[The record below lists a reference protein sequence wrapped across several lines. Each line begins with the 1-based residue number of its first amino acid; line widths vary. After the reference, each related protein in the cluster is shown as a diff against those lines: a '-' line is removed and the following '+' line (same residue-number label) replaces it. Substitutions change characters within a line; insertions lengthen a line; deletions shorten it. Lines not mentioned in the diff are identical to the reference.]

1 MAGSCDPFR
10 QNHKRIAARSLLDIY
25 GDVDENNLFL
35 SIGKVVAWKD
45 DENPPRSIDS
55 VKDDTDF
62 WRGIFAHKRIDRS
75 DVSLVVRRYDWTPG
89 AVYTAYRDNIDLFD
103 DLNPAPFYA
112 LVDEERVYKCI
123 DNASNSPSLVA
134 PMHTDSRIRRLSDG
148 YRWKFLYQIPESKRK
163 FLTKTQGDSIGYM
176 PVEFV
181 EYLRTN
187 DERILQWRVQEDAV
201 DGEIAFIKMNT
212 DVQPFVVS
220 TNCVFPSASNTV
232 VANVALGATG
242 ITLAS
247 KFLFLQEGYYED
259 MVLSIDNGQGLGQ
272 RRVITSFTPTDG
284 SSAFVTVADPFSA
297 SVSGGGS
304 PSTFSIVP
312 YIKVVGDGEAN
323 VNTSNPYSTNAE
335 VSVRFGLTAGSD
347 VLGAN
352 GVTSCTEFF
361 ETIRLIDSIELVDGG
376 KNYTFASLE
385 FVKGLDVPTGKVFLR
400 DLAEPVMSPP
410 NGHGSDPVKEL
421 GASSIMIVKDYFR
434 SENEK
439 VSTENEYRQF
449 GLLLNP
455 LLEEKHVRLNFYGSG
470 VSGSF
475 VAGATA
481 QQATGAGYSGAYGK
495 IVSWRSGA
503 SGQSGTSELVLTNI
517 KNGDFKFG
525 GTVNGLTIINIREKT
540 VAGTEGRRLLRLR
553 VAPTNAAF
561 VGNGTDFTEGYI
573 AIGVGNYETSTP
585 PSRASGEVY
594 AWEPSLGSNKS
605 GYLYLEESQGNFKQG
620 ERLTQVTP
628 LYGGFVGTGL
638 SGVAE
643 IVAIDSVIRSLTAHS
658 ECCRSGVPTS
668 TDGGSVYDQ
677 TTSLVVSY
685 DGNNQFDSQ
694 SFREDDYTEFAY
706 GNTGSANG
714 YVMDW
719 SAGASGTTGTLRV
732 TGTQGKFYVGM
743 TTPYFVDESTT
754 ASAQVQQIVHT
765 GELKYRSG
773 ETLYIQN
780 MKPIQRGFEQKEEI
794 KIVIDF

>member
-35 SIGKVVAWKD
+35 SIGRVVGWEN
-45 DENPPRSIDS
+45 DENPPRSVDS
-55 VKDDTDF
+55 VRDDTDF
-62 WRGIFAHKRIDRS
+62 WRGIFAHKRIDGA
-75 DVSLVVRRYDWTPG
+75 DVSLAVRRYDWTPG

-123 DNASNSPSLVA
+123 DNANNSPSLIA
-134 PMHTDSRIRRLSDG
+134 PTHTDSRIRRLSDG
-148 YRWKFLYQIPESKRK
+148 YRWKFLYQISESKRK

-181 EYLRTN
+181 EYLRSN
-187 DERILQWRVQEDAV
+187 DDRILQWRVQEDAV
-201 DGEIAFIKMNT
+201 DGEIAFIKINP

-232 VANVALGATG
+232 VADVALGATG

-259 MVLSIDNGQGLGQ
+259 MVLSIDGGQGLGQ

-312 YIKVVGDGEAN
+312 HIKVVGDGEAN
-323 VNTSNPYSTNAE
+323 VNISNPYSTSAE
-335 VSVRFGLTAGSD
+335 VSLRFGLTAGSD
-347 VLGAN
+347 VLATN

-361 ETIRLIDSIELVDGG
+361 ENIRLVDSIELVDGG
-376 KNYTFASLE
+376 KNYTFSSLE
-385 FVKGLDVPTGKVFLR
+385 FVKGLDVPTQKVLLE

-410 NGHGSDPVKEL
+410 NGHGSNPVKEL

-449 GLLLNP
+449 GLILNP
-455 LLEEKHVRLNFYGSG
+455 LLEEKHVRINFYGSG

-475 VAGATA
+475 VAGTTA
-481 QQATGAGYSGAYGK
+481 QQATGSGYSGAYGK

-503 SGQSGTSELVLTNI
+503 SGHSGTSELVLTNI
-517 KNGDFKFG
+517 RDGNFKFG
-525 GTVNGLTIINIREKT
+525 GTVNGLTIMNVREKT

-553 VAPTNAAF
+553 VAPTDAAF
-561 VGNGTDFTEGYI
+561 VGNGTDFTRGYI
-573 AIGVGNYETSTP
+573 TIGVGNYETSAP
-585 PSRASGEVY
+585 PSRATGEVY

-605 GYLYLEESQGNFKQG
+605 GYLYLEEPQGAFKQG
-620 ERLTQVTP
+620 ERLTQVDP
-628 LYGGFVGTGL
+628 LYSGFVTGL

-643 IVAIDSVIRSLTAHS
+643 IVAIDSVIRVLEPHS
-658 ECCRSGVPTS
+658 ECCKTGIPTS
-668 TDGGSVYDQ
+668 TDGSSVYDQ
-677 TTSLVVSY
+677 TTAFVMSY
-685 DGNNQFDSQ
+685 DGNNTFDSQ
-694 SFREDDYTEFAY
+694 SFREDAYALLAY
-706 GNTGSANG
+706 GSTGSANG

-719 SAGASGTTGTLRV
+719 SAGASGTTGVLRL
-732 TGTQGKFYVGM
+732 TGTQGSFYVGM
-743 TTPYFVDESTT
+743 TTPYFVDQSAT
-754 ASAQVQQIVHT
+754 ASAQIQQILHT
-765 GELKYRSG
+765 GQLKYRSG

>member
-35 SIGKVVAWKD
+35 SIGKIVAWTD

-62 WRGIFAHKRIDRS
+62 WRGVFAHKRIDRS

-89 AVYTAYRDNIDLFD
+89 AVYTAYRDSIDLFD

-112 LVDEERVYKCI
+112 LVDDERVYKCI

-148 YRWKFLYQIPESKRK
+148 YRWKFLYQISESKRK

-201 DGEIAFIKMNT
+201 DGEIAFIRMNT
-212 DVQPFVVS
+212 DVQPFVTS

-232 VANVALGATG
+232 VSDVALGATG

-247 KFLFLQEGYYED
+247 KFMFLQGEYYKD
-259 MVLSIDNGQGLGQ
+259 MVLSIDQGQGLGQ
-272 RRVITSFTPTDG
+272 RRVITSFTPTEG
-284 SSAFVTVADPFSA
+284 NSAFVTVANPFSA

-312 YIKVVGDGEAN
+312 HIKVVGDGEAN
-323 VNTSNPYSTNAE
+323 INTSNPYSTSAE
-335 VSVRFGLTAGSD
+335 VSIRFGLTAGSD

-361 ETIRLIDSIELVDGG
+361 ETIRLVDSIELVDGG

-385 FVKGLDVPTGKVFLR
+385 FVKGLDVPTGKVELQ
-400 DLAEPVMSPP
+400 DLAEPIMSPP
-410 NGHGSDPVKEL
+410 GGHGSDAVKEL
-421 GASSIMIVKDYFR
+421 GASSIMIVKDYSR
-434 SENEK
+434 SESNK

-449 GLLLNP
+449 GLILNP
-455 LLEEKHVRLNFYGSG
+455 LLEEKHVRINFYGSG

-481 QQATGAGYSGAYGK
+481 QQATGAGYSGAYGE
-495 IVSWRSGA
+495 IVSWRSGT
-503 SGQSGTSELVLTNI
+503 SGHSGTSQLVLTNI
-517 KNGDFKFG
+517 RNGDFKFG
-525 GTVNGLTIINIREKT
+525 GTVNGLTIMNVREKT
-540 VAGTEGRRLLRLR
+540 VAGTEGRRLLRLK
-553 VAPTNAAF
+553 VAPTDAAF
-561 VGNGTDFTEGYI
+561 VGNGTDFTRGHI
-573 AIGVGNYETSTP
+573 TIGVGNYEKSSP
-585 PSRASGEVY
+585 PSRATGEVY

-605 GYLYLEESQGNFKQG
+605 GYLYLEEPQGTFKPG
-620 ERLTQVTP
+620 ERLTQVDP
-628 LYGGFVGTGL
+628 LYSGFVGTGL
-638 SGVAE
+638 SGIAE
-643 IVAIDSVIRSLTAHS
+643 IVAIDSTVRVLESHS
-658 ECCRSGVPTS
+658 ECCKTGIPTS
-668 TDGGSVYDQ
+668 TDGSSTYDQ
-677 TTSLVVSY
+677 TTSLVMSY

-694 SFREDDYTEFAY
+694 SFVEDIYTAFAY

-743 TTPYFVDESTT
+743 TTPYFVDASIT
-754 ASAQVQQIVHT
+754 ASAQVQQIIHT

-780 MKPIQRGFEQKEEI
+780 TKPIQRNFEQKEEI